1 MDLTKLF
8 SLTYLFERFPIGGFS
23 WAFRIILLVLFVGAI
38 VLAILGQ
45 KKVKNSGPVKK
56 FWQKMIL
63 WGWTSGLVG
72 LLLVLFRELRAI
84 YLSARFWLFLWI
96 LIMIVWL
103 ILNLIYLKRRVP
115 AKEELI
121 KQQEEFKR
129 WLPKKK

>member
-1 MDLTKLF
+1 M
-8 SLTYLFERFPIGGFS
+8 
-23 WAFRIILLVLFVGAI
+23 
-38 VLAILGQ
+38 LAILGQ
-45 KKVKNSGPVKK
+45 KKVKNSGPVRK

-103 ILNLIYLKRRVP
+103 ILNLIYLKRKVP

-121 KQQEEFKR
+121 KQQKEFSR